1 MNSAVNVN
9 PGVANTA
16 PLKNVALANNLMQ
29 RLIERPRHLPGMGV
43 FYGPSGW
50 GKTVAGSYV
59 ANKYRAYYVQCRST
73 WPKKA
78 LLKAILHEMGVP
90 PARCVYEMVDQVIDQ
105 LSTSRRPLMIDE
117 MDHLVEKRDVE
128 LIRDIY
134 EGSGAPILMI
144 GEEQFPAKLRRWER
158 FHNRILSWQQAMPAD
173 ISDVR
178 HLARLYA
185 AKVQIE
191 DAVLERMLR
200 ETRGV
205 TRRICVNLNDMRDY
219 AVAHGVDA
227 ITADLWANRA
237 FDGGEAPK
245 RGG

>member
-1 MNSAVNVN
+1 MNSAVAVN
-9 PGVANTA
+9 PGVVTTA
-16 PLKNVALANNLMQ
+16 PLKNVAIANNLMQ

-50 GKTVAGSYV
+50 GKSVAGSYV
-59 ANKYRAYYVQCRST
+59 ANKHRAYYVQCRSI

-78 LLKAILHEMGVP
+78 LLKAILHEMGIP
-90 PARCVYEMVDQVIDQ
+90 PARTIYEMVDQIIDQ
-105 LSTSRRPLMIDE
+105 LVASRRPLMIDE
-117 MDHLVEKRDVE
+117 MDHLVAKKDVE

-144 GEEQFPAKLRRWER
+144 GEEKFPAKLREWER
-158 FHNRILSWQQAMPAD
+158 FHNRILCWQQAQPSDM
-173 ISDVR
+173 SDVR

-185 AKVQIE
+185 PRLTIDDE
-191 DAVLERMLR
+191 LLDRMLR

-205 TRRICVNLNDMRDY
+205 TRRICVNLETLRDY
-219 AVAHGVDA
+219 AVVNGIDV
-227 ITADLWANRA
+227 ITVELWAGKS
-237 FDGGEAPK
+237 FDGGDAPR

>member
-9 PGVANTA
+9 PGVVTTA
-16 PLKNVALANNLMQ
+16 PLKNVALANNLML
-29 RLIERPRHLPGMGV
+29 RLMDRSSHLPGMGV

-59 ANKYRAYYVQCRST
+59 ANKHRAYYVQCRST

-78 LLKAILHEMGVP
+78 LLHAILREMGVP
-90 PARCVYEMVDQVIDQ
+90 PARLVYEMVDQVIDQ
-105 LSTSRRPLMIDE
+105 LSMSRRPLIVDE

-158 FHNRILSWQQAMPAD
+158 FHNRILAWQQAQPAD
-173 ISDVR
+173 LGDVR
-178 HLARLYA
+178 HLAKMYA
-185 AKVQIE
+185 PKVKIE
-191 DAVLERMLR
+191 DELLERMLR

-205 TRRICVNLNDMRDY
+205 VRRICVNLDHIREF
-219 AVAHGVDA
+219 AVANGVVEVPA
-227 ITADLWANRA
+227 TVWANRP